1 MMDYFLNISGEPT
14 AASVQ
19 NPINSCCYI
28 TPTVTL
34 ILKAAYLLV
43 EIVNGKI
50 FLELL

>member
-1 MMDYFLNISGEPT
+1 MMDYFLNISEEPT

-19 NPINSCCYI
+19 NPINGFYVS
-28 TPTVTL
+28 TKTL

-50 FLELL
+50 FL